1 MDKKHILIVE
11 DDAALASF
19 LSEKLTSEGFG
30 VEIAVDG
37 EKALQMIGNKPDLIL
52 LDIMLPKI
60 DGLVVM
66 KATREAGEWGI
77 KVPIIITSN
86 LSPDDGHV
94 INSVTTYS
102 PAYYL
107 VKSEHSL
114 DDIVKNVKE
123 VMALR

>member
-19 LSEKLTSEGFG
+19 LSEKLISEGFG
-30 VEIAVDG
+30 VEIAIDG

-66 KATREAGEWGI
+66 KAIREAGEWGT
-77 KVPIIITSN
+77 KVPIIIHSN

-94 INSVTTYS
+94 INSVTTCS

-114 DDIVKNVKE
+114 DDVVKHVKNVIVAK
-123 VMALR
+123 